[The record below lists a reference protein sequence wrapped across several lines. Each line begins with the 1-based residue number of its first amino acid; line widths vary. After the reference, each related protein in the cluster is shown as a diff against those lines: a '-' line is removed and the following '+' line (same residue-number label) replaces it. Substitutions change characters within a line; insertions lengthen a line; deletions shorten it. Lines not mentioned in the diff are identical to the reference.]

1 MSFLGHMFNKV
12 GHKKVSD
19 FFEIRGNY
27 MNKEV
32 LEKIKQKAL
41 NEHIPIIMDDTLEV
55 IEKYLKDNKPKRIL
69 EIGTAV
75 GYSAMCFSEFL
86 ADNGII
92 DTIERDEERI
102 KEAKINIK
110 NVGVQDKI
118 NIYEGDAVEILPTLN
133 EKYDM
138 VFIDAAK
145 GKYPFF
151 LKEALRMINTNGI
164 IFADNILYKGYVM
177 SDYNKHKQRTAV
189 RNLREYIK
197 EVSENPNLETEILE
211 VGDGLAI
218 SKIKRH
224 RN

>member
-1 MSFLGHMFNKV
+1 
-12 GHKKVSD
+12 
-19 FFEIRGNY
+19 

-41 NEHIPIIMDDTLEV
+41 EEHIPIIMDDTLEA
-55 IEKYLKDNKPKRIL
+55 IGKELKNNPPNRIL

-75 GYSAMCFSEFL
+75 GYSAICFSEFL
-86 ADNGII
+86 AEGGII

-102 KEAKINIK
+102 EQAKMNIK
-110 NVGVQDKI
+110 NVEVTEKI

-151 LKEALRMINTNGI
+151 LKEALRMINQNGI

-218 SKIKRH
+218 SKIK
-224 RN
+224 

>member
-1 MSFLGHMFNKV
+1 MMLDS
-12 GHKKVSD
+12 
-19 FFEIRGNY
+19 I
-27 MNKEV
+27 KE
-32 LEKIKQKAL
+32 KAIE
-41 NEHIPIIMDDTLEV
+41 EHVPIIMDDTLRV
-55 IEKYLKDNKPKRIL
+55 IEKYLKEIKPKAIL

-75 GYSAMCFSEFL
+75 GYSAICFSRFL
-86 ADNGII
+86 AKDGVI

-110 NVGVQDKI
+110 NMNLENKI
-118 NIYEGDAVEILPTLN
+118 HIYEGDAVEILPTLN
-133 EKYDM
+133 KKYDA

-151 LKEALRMINTNGI
+151 LKESLRMLSDNGI

-189 RNLREYIK
+189 RNLREYIA
-197 EVSENPNLETEILE
+197 ETTQNPNLKTEILE

-218 SKIKRH
+218 SKKV
-224 RN
+224 N

>member
-1 MSFLGHMFNKV
+1 
-12 GHKKVSD
+12 
-19 FFEIRGNY
+19 
-27 MNKEV
+27 MNKEE

-41 NEHIPIIMDDTLEV
+41 DEHIPIIMDDTLEV
-55 IEKYLKDNKPKRIL
+55 VDKILKEIKPKRIL

-75 GYSAMCFSEFL
+75 GYSAICFSEYL
-86 ADNGII
+86 QEGGKI

-102 KEAKINIK
+102 EEAKVNIK
-110 NVGVQDKI
+110 KVGVEDKI
-118 NIYEGDAVEILPTLN
+118 NIYTGDAVEILPTLN
-133 EKYDM
+133 EKYDV

-151 LKEALRMINTNGI
+151 LNQALRMINKNGVI
-164 IFADNILYKGYVM
+164 LADNILYKGYVM

-197 EVSENPNLETEILE
+197 EVTENPNIQTEILE

-218 SKIKRH
+218 SKIKIS
-224 RN
+224 

>member
-1 MSFLGHMFNKV
+1 
-12 GHKKVSD
+12 
-19 FFEIRGNY
+19 
-27 MNKEV
+27 MNKQE

-41 NEHIPIIMDDTLEV
+41 EDHIPIIMDDTLEI
-55 IEKYLKDNKPKRIL
+55 IEKELKENPPKRIL
-69 EIGTAV
+69 EIGAAV

-86 ADNGII
+86 AQDGVI

-102 KEAKINIK
+102 QEAKENFK
-110 NVGVQDKI
+110 KVGVEDKI
-118 NIYEGDAVEILPTLN
+118 KLYEGDAVEILPTLN

-151 LKEALRMINTNGI
+151 LKESLRMIKDNGV

-189 RNLREYIK
+189 RNLREYI
-197 EVSENPNLETEILE
+197 SETTQNPLLDTEILE

-218 SKIKRH
+218 TKVK
-224 RN
+224 

>member
-1 MSFLGHMFNKV
+1 
-12 GHKKVSD
+12 
-19 FFEIRGNY
+19 
-27 MNKEV
+27 MNREE

-41 NEHIPIIMDDTLEV
+41 DEHIPIIMDDTLEV
-55 IEKYLKDNKPKRIL
+55 VDKILREIKPKKIL

-75 GYSAMCFSEFL
+75 GYSAMCFSEYL
-86 ADNGII
+86 QEGGKI

-102 KEAKINIK
+102 AEARINIK
-110 NVGVQDKI
+110 KVGVEDKI
-118 NIYEGDAVEILPTLN
+118 NIYAGDAVEILPTLN
-133 EKYDM
+133 EKYDV

-151 LKEALRMINTNGI
+151 LNQALRIINKNGVI
-164 IFADNILYKGYVM
+164 LADNVLYKGYVM

-197 EVSENPNLETEILE
+197 EVTENPNIQTEILE

-218 SKIKRH
+218 SKIS
-224 RN
+224 